1 MITIAAARFS
11 GAGQLRKTK
20 TTMAQIL
27 DSIPYRWHVVYSAEA
42 CTVTDAQGNPYC
54 SVAAGG
60 SAVFWCVG
68 KQVSLSSD
76 SARMY
81 PLTEDITAVF
91 ARFTAGE
98 PVRSLLSDSFEIQ
111 HSTWFNNTEQSTISV
126 QPALWQGRVLTCYLK
141 STCPVSLSGVNWLDG
156 EPAMVAGGTYVIA
169 LQQIDADTILANLAY
184 FYSIRA

>member
-1 MITIAAARFS
+1 
-11 GAGQLRKTK
+11 
-20 TTMAQIL
+20 MAQLL

-81 PLTEDITAVF
+81 PLTEDVSAVF
-91 ARFTAGE
+91 ARFAPGE
-98 PVRSLLSDSFEIQ
+98 PVLPLQSDAFEIQ
-111 HSTWFNNTEQSTISV
+111 HATWFNNTEQ
-126 QPALWQGRVLTCYLK
+126 PAITVRPAAWQGRVLTCYLK
-141 STCPVSLSGVNWLDG
+141 TSRPVELSGVTWLYG
-156 EPAMVAGGTYVIA
+156 KPVMVAGCTYVIA
-169 LQQIDADTILANLAY
+169 LQQIDTATVLANLAY
-184 FYSIRA
+184 TIKQ

>member
-1 MITIAAARFS
+1 
-11 GAGQLRKTK
+11 
-20 TTMAQIL
+20 MAQLL

-81 PLTEDITAVF
+81 PLTEDVSGVF
-91 ARFTAGE
+91 ARFTPGE
-98 PVRSLLSDSFEIQ
+98 PVQPLHTDTLKIQ
-111 HSTWFNNTEQSTISV
+111 HATWFNNADQAAISV
-126 QPALWQGRVLTCYLK
+126 QPAAWQDRVLTCYLK
-141 STCPVSLSGVNWLDG
+141 TTCPVSLSGVNWLYG
-156 EPAMVAGGTYVIA
+156 EPAMMEGYSFVIA
-169 LQQIDADTILANLAY
+169 LQQIDSLTILANLAY
-184 FYSIRA
+184 ILPQ

>member
-1 MITIAAARFS
+1 
-11 GAGQLRKTK
+11 
-20 TTMAQIL
+20 MAQLL

-81 PLTEDITAVF
+81 PLTEDVSGVF
-91 ARFTAGE
+91 ARFTPGE
-98 PVRSLLSDSFEIQ
+98 PVQPLHTDTLKIQ
-111 HSTWFNNTEQSTISV
+111 HATWFNNADQAAISV
-126 QPALWQGRVLTCYLK
+126 QPAAWQDRVMTCYLK
-141 STCPVSLSGVNWLDG
+141 TAVPVSLSGVNWLYG
-156 EPAMVAGGTYVIA
+156 EPVMMDGCIYVVA
-169 LQQIDADTILANLAY
+169 LQQVDAHTLVANLAY
-184 FYSIRA
+184 SYPAQV

>member
-1 MITIAAARFS
+1 
-11 GAGQLRKTK
+11 
-20 TTMAQIL
+20 MAQLL

-81 PLTEDITAVF
+81 PLTEDVSAVF
-91 ARFTAGE
+91 ARFAPGE
-98 PVRSLLSDSFEIQ
+98 PVLPLQSDAFEIQ
-111 HSTWFNNTEQSTISV
+111 HATWFNNTEQ
-126 QPALWQGRVLTCYLK
+126 PAITVRPAAWQGRVLTCYLK
-141 STCPVSLSGVNWLDG
+141 TSLPVELSGVSWLYG
-156 EPAMVAGGTYVIA
+156 QPYMGVGYTYVVA
-169 LQQIDADTILANLAY
+169 LQQVDDSTVLANLAY
-184 FYSIRA
+184 TIA

>member
-1 MITIAAARFS
+1 
-11 GAGQLRKTK
+11 
-20 TTMAQIL
+20 MAQLL

-81 PLTEDITAVF
+81 PLTEDVSAVF
-91 ARFTAGE
+91 ARFAPGE
-98 PVRSLLSDSFEIQ
+98 PVLPLQSDAFEIQ
-111 HSTWFNNTEQSTISV
+111 HATWFNNTEQ
-126 QPALWQGRVLTCYLK
+126 PAITVRPAAWQGRVLTCYLK
-141 STCPVSLSGVNWLDG
+141 TSLPVELSGVTWLYG
-156 EPAMVAGGTYVIA
+156 KPVMVAGCTYVIA
-169 LQQIDADTILANLAY
+169 LQQIDTATVLANLAY
-184 FYSIRA
+184 TIKQ

>member
-1 MITIAAARFS
+1 
-11 GAGQLRKTK
+11 
-20 TTMAQIL
+20 MAQLL

-81 PLTEDITAVF
+81 PMTEDVSAVF

-98 PVRSLLSDSFEIQ
+98 PVRPLQTDTLTIQ
-111 HSTWFNNTEQSTISV
+111 HATWFNNIEKTAIAV
-126 QPALWQGRVLTCYLK
+126 QPAEWENRVITCYLK
-141 STCPVSLSGVNWLDG
+141 SSVPVTLSGVIWLYG
-156 EPAMVAGGTYVIA
+156 QPTMVEGYTFVIA
-169 LQQIDADTILANLAY
+169 LQQIDADSVLANLAY
-184 FYSIRA
+184 VLPQ